1 MVKEFNIFHTKQPY
15 HSHKTGRNKGFMCLK
30 FRKQFTTNFMK
41 LVLTVPNQRLYK
53 EISLQTKFLMTLEK
67 KHAQF
72 SSLSIKSSSI
82 QKE

>member
-1 MVKEFNIFHTKQPY
+1 MVKEFNIYHTKQPY

-30 FRKQFTTNFMK
+30 FKKQFPTNFMK
-41 LVLTVPNQRLYK
+41 LVLFQYPNQRLYK

-72 SSLSIKSSSI
+72 DSL
-82 QKE
+82 